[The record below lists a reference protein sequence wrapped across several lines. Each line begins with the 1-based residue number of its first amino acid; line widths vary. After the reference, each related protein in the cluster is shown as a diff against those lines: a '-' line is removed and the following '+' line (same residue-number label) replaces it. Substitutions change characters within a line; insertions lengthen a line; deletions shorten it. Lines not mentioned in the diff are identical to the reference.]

1 MSALLKL
8 TWVIKVNV
16 ILTAVSQ
23 FEFATVPIQPLTLAL
38 LVKLVWVVLVYRESL
53 FSGPDC
59 QSLEGAMRQVVTT
72 MNGGIEV
79 LRVEEKPDPQ
89 PGPGEVVVAV
99 RAAGLNF
106 ADILARQGLYPDG
119 PRKPCVMGY
128 EVAGLVEKVGE
139 GVDRDLVGVA
149 VIALTRF
156 GGQSEKVVVQEKQ
169 LFEKPDSLTFEQAAA
184 IPVNY
189 LTAYALLVAMGGLRR
204 GEAVLIHNSGG
215 GVGLA
220 ALDIAK
226 HIGAVTY
233 GTASPSK
240 HDFLRE
246 RGLDHPIDYRTQDW
260 LPVLKKLTGDRGVE
274 LVIDPIGG
282 SHWKKSYQA
291 LRHTGRLGMF
301 GVSVASA
308 NGIQGKFKLLK
319 AAVQMPL
326 FHPLGLLNKNRGVFG
341 LNLGHLWHEPEKI
354 VEWVQALMEGVQEG
368 WIRPHVDR
376 AFPFE
381 QAGEAHAYIESR
393 RNIGKVVLVP

>member
-1 MSALLKL
+1 
-8 TWVIKVNV
+8 
-16 ILTAVSQ
+16 
-23 FEFATVPIQPLTLAL
+23 
-38 LVKLVWVVLVYRESL
+38 
-53 FSGPDC
+53 
-59 QSLEGAMRQVVTT
+59 MRQVVTT
-72 MNGGIEV
+72 RNGGVEV
-79 LRVEEKPDPQ
+79 LRVEEKPDPH
-89 PGPGEVVVAV
+89 PGPGEVVVTV

-128 EVAGLVEKVGE
+128 EVAGVVEQVGE
-139 GVDRDLVGVA
+139 GVDSNLVGVP

-156 GGQSEKVVVQEKQ
+156 GGQSDKVVVQEKQ

-189 LTAYALLVAMGGLRR
+189 LTAYALLVVMGGLRKS
-204 GEAVLIHNSGG
+204 EAVLIHNAGG

-220 ALDIAK
+220 ALEIAK

-260 LPVLKKLTGDRGVE
+260 LPVLKQLTGDRGVE

-282 SHWKKSYQA
+282 SHWRKSYQA

-301 GVSVASA
+301 GVSIASA
-308 NGIQGKFKLLK
+308 NGLTGKFKLLK
-319 AAVQMPL
+319 AAVQMPR
-326 FHPLGLLNKNRGVFG
+326 FHPIGLLNKNRGVFG

-381 QAGEAHAYIESR
+381 QAGEAHTYIESR
-393 RNIGKVVLVP
+393 KNIGKVVLVP